1 MEFYIPYAQASH
13 ATLMYFFVFID
24 THYKVKKNLLT
35 SDHWYIVEH
44 VLEFLELFY
53 LSTISLSGVYYPTSP
68 LMMHAVIEIAAHLN
82 RFENDSKLRPV
93 IVPMKSKFQ
102 KYWENIPLVYSF
114 AFILDPRAKL
124 TNFNNALH
132 VLSDSLHLDY
142 SSYSIEVKTQLS
154 ILYAKYESKF
164 GSVRLQRPQ
173 PATIG
178 PGNVLSSWN
187 RFVRTTPSSS
197 PSVSTG
203 TVFNTP
209 ISSTISELS
218 SYLDSDPLTEFDDS
232 FSVLSWWRDH
242 KRTYPILSILA
253 KDVLIVLVSTI
264 SSESAFSLCGRLIEE
279 RRRSLTPEHVE
290 MLSLAKDW
298 EQAAVRQQHCVE
310 NKDLEELMA
319 NMYLDAQEE
328 GSTCV
333 GGGDGHDH

>member
-1 MEFYIPYAQASH
+1 M
-13 ATLMYFFVFID
+13 
-24 THYKVKKNLLT
+24 
-35 SDHWYIVEH
+35 
-44 VLEFLELFY
+44 
-53 LSTISLSGVYYPTSP
+53 
-68 LMMHAVIEIAAHLN
+68 
-82 RFENDSKLRPV
+82 
-93 IVPMKSKFQ
+93 
-102 KYWENIPLVYSF
+102 YSF

-187 RFVRTTPSSS
+187 RFVRTNPSSS

-253 KDVLIVLVSTI
+253 KAVLTVPVSTI

-298 EQAAVRQQHCVE
+298 EQAAVW
-310 NKDLEELMA
+310 
-319 NMYLDAQEE
+319 
-328 GSTCV
+328 
-333 GGGDGHDH
+333 

>member
-1 MEFYIPYAQASH
+1 VEFYIPYAQASH

-53 LSTISLSGVYYPTSP
+53 LSIVSLSGVYYPTFP
-68 LMMHAVIEIAAHLN
+68 LMMHVVIEIAAHLN
-82 RFENDSKLRPV
+82 LFENDSKLRPV

-132 VLSDSLHLDY
+132 VLSDSLHPDY

-173 PATIG
+173 PITIG

-187 RFVRTTPSSS
+187 RFVRTNPSSS
-197 PSVSTG
+197 SVSTG

-232 FSVLSWWRDH
+232 FSVLSWWCDH

-279 RRRSLTPEHVE
+279 RWRSLTPELVE

-298 EQAAVRQQHCVE
+298 EQAAVRQQHYVE
-310 NKDLEELMA
+310 NKGLEELMA

-328 GSTCV
+328 GSTFV